1 MSSYEDRLDAFVRGR
16 RFARM
21 SRPVRN
27 RADSWCDAC
36 GSVQARVLFGVQ
48 EEASKAVY
56 FVGEHCLQQLAE
68 RGAIVRRF
76 LRLSAEEA
84 YAARCQAR
92 ANPESVAP
100 ASAEEAASAGPPDRA
115 NGPESLTA
123 FLILAAPGR
132 RQAPLILPMGE
143 GAARRALDSLRD
155 APGLRKQLRDL
166 GLGGMSGGPAEV
178 AAVAPA
184 VPEPAGNDAA
194 RLADDRDP
202 HKTSV
207 SRRKPLATPPPE
219 SSPGAA

>member
-1 MSSYEDRLDAFVRGR
+1 MSRYAERLDAFARGR

-56 FVGEHCLQQLAE
+56 FVGEHCLQELAR

-84 YAARCQAR
+84 YAARCAAR
-92 ANPESVAP
+92 ADPTPVAP
-100 ASAEEAASAGPPDRA
+100 ASTEEPAAADPPDQTD
-115 NGPESLTA
+115 GPESLLA
-123 FLILAAPGR
+123 YLILAAPGR
-132 RQAPLILPMGE
+132 RQAPLVLPLDE
-143 GAARRALDSLRD
+143 GTARRALDTLGD

-166 GLGGMSGGPAEV
+166 ELGGTPST
-178 AAVAPA
+178 VAPE
-184 VPEPAGNDAA
+184 VPKQGGANGTPPGSAGP
-194 RLADDRDP
+194 R
-202 HKTSV
+202 KTNA
-207 SRRKPLATPPPE
+207 SRSEPLAPAPE
-219 SSPGAA
+219 SPSGAA